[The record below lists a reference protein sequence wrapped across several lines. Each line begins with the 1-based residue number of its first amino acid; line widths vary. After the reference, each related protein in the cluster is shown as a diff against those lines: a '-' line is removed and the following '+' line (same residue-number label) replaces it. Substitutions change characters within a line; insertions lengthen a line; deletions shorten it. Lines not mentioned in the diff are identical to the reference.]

1 MTPVMGVP
9 LMRTEAEQMEINQ
22 KRIEAEIYQLR
33 VQANVQAQQ
42 TNFANFMGS
51 KLAQDEKQQPHVTYN
66 IFNGQ
71 SPPPPP
77 PAANP
82 AIRVNPNLEIQALQ
96 QKLVDERELSNVK
109 LHEATSAAKLTV
121 NENARNGSRN
131 EET

>member
-1 MTPVMGVP
+1 
-9 LMRTEAEQMEINQ
+9 MRTEAEQMEINQ

-33 VQANVQAQQ
+33 VQAGVQAQQ

-51 KLAQDEKQQPHVTYN
+51 KMKEDEKQQPHVTYN

-82 AIRVNPNLEIQALQ
+82 AIRVNPNLEVQALY
-96 QKLVDERELSNVK
+96 QKLVEERELSNVK
-109 LHEATSAAKLTV
+109 LHEATAAAKLSV
-121 NENARNGSRN
+121 NEKCSKWRPK
-131 EET
+131 